1 MMTLPFKGLARI
13 HVPVPILHLSNL
25 YARREKRNIHSNR
38 GKPHLGSMRDTIRMG
53 FCAV

>member
-25 YARREKRNIHSNR
+25 YARREKRNIDSNR
-38 GKPHLGSMRDTIRMG
+38 GKPHLGPCVTLSEWV
-53 FCAV
+53 FAQ